1 MRSFDEAILTVRFA
15 TKLVPATLRTS
26 GKDSVLI
33 GGSQGAG
40 RVFDPPKK
48 FTIDETPIF

>member
-1 MRSFDEAILTVRFA
+1 MAQKLTVSNNGLEL
-15 TKLVPATLRTS
+15 TN
-26 GKDSVLI
+26 
-33 GGSQGAG
+33 SQGAG

>member
-1 MRSFDEAILTVRFA
+1 MNIIMIFYFNWNFIQFHNIPSCNVT
-15 TKLVPATLRTS
+15 
-26 GKDSVLI
+26 
-33 GGSQGAG
+33 SQGAG